1 MQCMHSTDDTGSEL
15 LNMELCWL
23 KTTVRTPKHLTLPSH
38 LPFTPRTSK
47 VCTLH
52 QGSGGAHTAAAAQH
66 WGAEP

>member
-15 LNMELCWL
+15 LNTELCWL

-47 VCTLH
+47 AYTLH
-52 QGSGGAHTAAAAQH
+52 QASGGAHTAAAAQH